1 MSFFDDA
8 SLAFLPSSGAGKDGK
23 AYSIKP
29 TTGAGDFTFS
39 RGSNLS
45 ATRVGPTGLIEKGR
59 ENLLLQSNQFDTTW
73 FNINTTET
81 GGQADKDGGSTAWL
95 IEKSASS
102 AYIGQSVSQS
112 GVSTA
117 SVYAKAG
124 DSDWI
129 HFLTD
134 NGGSSYFDLING
146 AIGANSGLID
156 AKIESIGNGW
166 YRCIISQSGGITRV
180 RIYPAETNSVS
191 ATSGSIYIQDAQFEI
206 GLAATDYIETGATT
220 GKAGLLEDEP
230 RFDYSGGAT
239 CPSLLLEPSR
249 TQLLPYTEWIG
260 GWSDV
265 NDATIDGPQSFTLGS
280 TAARIQ
286 AGSIGGPSG
295 DFVFYAVFDSAD
307 IGKTIR
313 LAYFDSTA
321 SSWNTGSNITID
333 SNGRAERLIST
344 GSNVIGNVAFYGTST
359 SQSFTLKY
367 CQFEQGSYPTSYIP
381 NHSGTGSV
389 TRGADV
395 CGDAGDASTFNST
408 EGVLFAEIAA
418 LADDGTYR
426 LMNIIDVSNTNNFIY
441 LGYKNDSNTIRTRIE
456 VGGIASTDMEY
467 VLSNETEFNKIAVKW
482 KTNDFALWVNGV
494 EVATDSSG
502 VSFTANTLD
511 KLSFDRNGGLEFNG
525 KVNALQV
532 YKEALT
538 DAELATLTT
547 I

>member
-1 MSFFDDA
+1 LDFYIY
-8 SLAFLPSSGAGKDGK
+8 GA
-23 AYSIKP
+23 
-29 TTGAGDFTFS
+29 
-39 RGSNLS
+39 
-45 ATRVGPTGLIEKGR
+45 
-59 ENLLLQSNQFDTTW
+59 Q
-73 FNINTTET
+73 
-81 GGQADKDGGSTAWL
+81 
-95 IEKSASS
+95 
-102 AYIGQSVSQS
+102 
-112 GVSTA
+112 
-117 SVYAKAG
+117 
-124 DSDWI
+124 
-129 HFLTD
+129 
-134 NGGSSYFDLING
+134 
-146 AIGANSGLID
+146 
-156 AKIESIGNGW
+156 IESN
-166 YRCIISQSGGITRV
+166 
-180 RIYPAETNSVS
+180 A
-191 ATSGSIYIQDAQFEI
+191 
-206 GLAATDYIETGATT
+206 
-220 GKAGLLEDEP
+220 
-230 RFDYSGGAT
+230 
-239 CPSLLLEPSR
+239 
-249 TQLLPYTEWIG
+249 
-260 GWSDV
+260 
-265 NDATIDGPQSFTLGS
+265 
-280 TAARIQ
+280 
-286 AGSIGGPSG
+286 
-295 DFVFYAVFDSAD
+295 
-307 IGKTIR
+307 
-313 LAYFDSTA
+313 
-321 SSWNTGSNITID
+321 
-333 SNGRAERLIST
+333 
-344 GSNVIGNVAFYGTST
+344 
-359 SQSFTLKY
+359 
-367 CQFEQGSYPTSYIP
+367 SYPTSYIP